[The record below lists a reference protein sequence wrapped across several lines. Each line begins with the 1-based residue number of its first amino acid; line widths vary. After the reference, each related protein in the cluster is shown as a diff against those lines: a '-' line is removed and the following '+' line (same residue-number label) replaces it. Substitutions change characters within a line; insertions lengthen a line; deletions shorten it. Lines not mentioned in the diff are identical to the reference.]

1 VFGDSPSLTSATFE
15 SGVTSIPPSM
25 FERSTALTS
34 VTIPASVTII
44 GDAAFGLTA
53 LTSVTIPAGVTSIGM
68 FAFFG
73 STELDSIYFL
83 GNAPATVGTEAFE
96 GVASGAKAYIKSG
109 TTGFTTSGTPP
120 LWNELEVA
128 VGVYTASY
136 NTNGGSTIAAQAYT
150 RSISEP
156 AVPTRTGYTFAGWS
170 ATTSGSLLTFPYTPT
185 SNGDLTLYAKW
196 TQNPTK
202 AVAPVKPSI
211 TGKATS
217 TAKGTNKLTAKK
229 GTWTGYPLP
238 AISYQWYSC
247 STQVKSVT
255 ATIPKT
261 CKAISKATK
270 STFAVTKTYKGKYL
284 AVAVTGK
291 ASGTSATKWL
301 SKSTAKVK

>member
-1 VFGDSPSLTSATFE
+1 
-15 SGVTSIPPSM
+15 VTSIGVAA
-25 FERSTALTS
+25 FASTGLSS
-34 VTIPASVTII
+34 VTIPASI
-44 GDAAFGLTA
+44 
-53 LTSVTIPAGVTSIGM
+53 SSIEA
-68 FAFFG
+68 FAF
-73 STELDSIYFL
+73 SSATSLDSVYFL
-83 GNAPATVGTEAFE
+83 GNAPDVGTTPFRNTSA
-96 GVASGAKAYIKSG
+96 GAKAYIKSG
-109 TTGFTTSGTPP
+109 ATGFTTSGNPP
-120 LWNELEVA
+120 LWNGIEVA
-128 VGVYTASY
+128 VGVYTASF
-136 NTNGGSTIAAQAYT
+136 NTNGGSAIASQAYG
-150 RSISEP
+150 RSIPEP
-156 AVPTRTGYTFAGWS
+156 VAPTRTGYTFAGWS
-170 ATTSGSLLTFPYTPT
+170 ATTGGSLLTFPYTPT

-202 AVAPVKPSI
+202 AVASVKPSI

-229 GTWTGYPLP
+229 GTWTGSPTP

-247 STQVKSVT
+247 TTQVKSVT